1 MMSSSTLQPIG
12 TLSSLTNNLAQLN
25 KQLTKDTLYF
35 YRGHYDCSYKDIA
48 PIYRGNKSPNHNNLK
63 EEDRFFR
70 ELLRRCPEDFS
81 HCSNTFERLVKMQ
94 HYSLPTRL
102 LDITSNPLVAL
113 FFACL
118 QTENEKG
125 KDVDGE
131 LLIYKVNR
139 HDIKYFDDKE
149 VCLLSNIAMFP
160 YETKMQKGH
169 RDFKHIISRI
179 KQENPYFYIND
190 AAFNQVLC
198 VMPKLDNPRII
209 RQSGAFFL
217 FGCKETKAEPAVLS
231 VPKYKIKIK
240 KEGKERIINELNSLG
255 INESTLFPEIENVA
269 HFLRQHP

>member
-1 MMSSSTLQPIG
+1 MPHNPLPHFKTIGAVASFFIDSLPILRAEQ
-12 TLSSLTNNLAQLN
+12 TE
-25 KQLTKDTLYF
+25 DTIYF
-35 YRGHYDCSYKDIA
+35 YRGHYYNKYVDNA
-48 PIYRGNKSPNHNNLK
+48 PIYRNVNRLR
-63 EEDRFFR
+63 EEDINIR
-70 ELLRRCPEDFS
+70 ELIRKCPTDFS
-81 HCSNTFERLVKMQ
+81 NCTTTFERLVKMQ

-113 FFACL
+113 FFACWKSAG
-118 QTENEKG
+118 ESN
-125 KDVDGE
+125 DNVNGE
-131 LLIYKVNR
+131 LIVYAVNR
-139 HDIKYFDDKE
+139 KDIRYFDDKE

-217 FGCKETKAEPAVLS
+217 FGCNGTKAKPAELI
-231 VPKYKIKIK
+231 VPKYKININKDK
-240 KEGKERIINELNSLG
+240 KERILRDLDSLG